1 MEILSGLVIIFIAC
15 IIIWKAC
22 DGFED
27 ASGYLG
33 RNMKGGVKGATID
46 AIGSSMPELFTT
58 FFFLV
63 LAGDAKGFASG
74 IGTTS
79 GSAIFNIMIIPA
91 AVIMS
96 VIVVNRKVQFI
107 NINPKVILRDGI
119 ALMLAILCLI
129 IFVSEKE
136 LDWYHGVFLMS
147 LYVVYVLS
155 LFFIKMDSEGD
166 HEDEYEY
173 EAGDGGRLA
182 AFFKLDLSHAILGN
196 NTMNSKRAW
205 VLLILATSIVGA
217 SCHLLVTG
225 CELLGDGLNW
235 NTYVVALIFAAAATS
250 VPDTIISVKSANNGA
265 YNDAISNALGSN
277 IFDICFALGM
287 PLTIY
292 TLFYDKTIIMSGG
305 AEEMNFIGQFR
316 ILLLILTFLAT
327 VIFYVGA
334 KRKKLGA
341 KSGYFLM
348 LLYVAFIV
356 YTLAYTYNAPWL
368 QGMQETLININDHL
382 IHLNPFHKM

>member
-1 MEILSGLVIIFIAC
+1 MEIISGLVIIFFAC

-27 ASGYLG
+27 ASGFLG

-63 LAGDAKGFASG
+63 LTGDAAGFASG

-79 GSAIFNIMIIPA
+79 GSAVFNIMIIPA

-96 VIVVNRKVQFI
+96 VIVVNRKVQYI
-107 NINPKVILRDGI
+107 NVNPKVILRDGI

-129 IFVSEKE
+129 IFVSEKTLE
-136 LDWYHGVFLMS
+136 WYHGVFLMS

-155 LFFIKMDSEGD
+155 LFFVKMDSEGD
-166 HEDEYEY
+166 DDDEYEY
-173 EAGDGGRLA
+173 EAGSGGRLKA
-182 AFFKLDLSHAILGN
+182 LLKLDLSHAILGN
-196 NTMNSKRAW
+196 NDMSSSRAW
-205 VLLILATSIVGA
+205 VLLILSTSIVGA

-225 CELLGDGLNW
+225 CEMLGDGLNW

-292 TLFYDKTIIMSGG
+292 TLFYDKNIVMTGG
-305 AEEMNFIGQFR
+305 NDEMDFIGQFR
-316 ILLLILTFLAT
+316 VLLLFMTFFAT
-327 VIFYVGA
+327 VIFYIGA

-348 LLYVAFIV
+348 LLYVLFIV
-356 YTLAYTYNAPWL
+356 YTLAYTYDASFIKGL
-368 QGMQETLININDHL
+368 SEGLISINDFL
-382 IHLNPFHKM
+382 VNLSPFHK

>member
-1 MEILSGLVIIFIAC
+1 MEIFLGLLIIFIAC
-15 IIIWKAC
+15 IVIWKAC

-63 LAGDAKGFASG
+63 IAGDATGFASG

-79 GSAIFNIMIIPA
+79 GSAVFNIMIIPA
-91 AVIMS
+91 AVIIS
-96 VIVVNRKVQFI
+96 VIVLNRKVKYI
-107 NINPKVILRDGI
+107 TVNPKVILRDGI

-136 LDWYHGVFLMS
+136 LTWKHGAFLMS

-155 LFFIKMDSEGD
+155 LVFIKIDNEGD
-166 HEDEYEY
+166 EHEEYEY
-173 EAGDGGRLA
+173 EEGEGGRLSA
-182 AFFKLDLSHAILGN
+182 LLKLDLSHAIMGN
-196 NTMNSKRAW
+196 NAMNSSRAW
-205 VLLILATSIVGA
+205 VLLILSTSIVGGA
-217 SCHLLVTG
+217 CHFLVTG
-225 CELLGDGLNW
+225 CELLGQGMGWDM
-235 NTYVVALIFAAAATS
+235 YIVALIFAAAATS

-287 PLTIY
+287 PLTVY
-292 TLFYDKTIIMSGG
+292 TLMTGESIKMSGE
-305 AEEMNFIGQFR
+305 ASEMDFIGQFR
-316 ILLLILTFLAT
+316 IILLFLTFAAMM
-327 VIFYVGA
+327 IFYVGA

-341 KSGYFLM
+341 KSGYLLILM
-348 LLYVAFIV
+348 YVVFIG
-356 YTLAYTYNAPWL
+356 YTLAYTYNASW
-368 QGMQETLININDHL
+368 MQPFQEVFIDINNFL
-382 IHLNPFHKM
+382 VGLNPFHKA

>member
-1 MEILSGLVIIFIAC
+1 MEIISGLVIIFFAC

-27 ASGYLG
+27 ASGFLG

-63 LAGDAKGFASG
+63 LTGDAAGFASG

-79 GSAIFNIMIIPA
+79 GSAVFNIMIIPA

-96 VIVVNRKVQFI
+96 VIVINRKVQYI
-107 NINPKVILRDGI
+107 NVNPKVILRDGI

-129 IFVSEKE
+129 IFVSEKTLE
-136 LDWYHGVFLMS
+136 WYHGVFLMS
-147 LYVVYVLS
+147 LYVVYVIS

-166 HEDEYEY
+166 DDDEYEY
-173 EAGDGGRLA
+173 EAGSGGRIKALL
-182 AFFKLDLSHAILGN
+182 KLDLSHAILGN
-196 NTMNSKRAW
+196 NVMNSTRAW
-205 VLLILATSIVGA
+205 ILLILSTSIVGG

-225 CELLGDGLNW
+225 CEMLGDGLNW

-292 TLFYDKTIIMSGG
+292 TLVYDKSIVMTGG
-305 AEEMNFIGQFR
+305 NDEMNFIGQFR
-316 ILLLILTFLAT
+316 VLLLFLTLFAT
-327 VIFYVGA
+327 MIFYYGA

-341 KSGYFLM
+341 KSGYLLI
-348 LLYVAFIV
+348 LLYVLFIA
-356 YTLAYTYNAPWL
+356 YTLAYTYDASFIDGL
-368 QGMQETLININDHL
+368 SQFLIDINDFL
-382 IHLNPFHKM
+382 VNLSPFHK

>member
-1 MEILSGLVIIFIAC
+1 MEIISGLIIIFFAC
-15 IIIWKAC
+15 IVIWRAC

-27 ASGYLG
+27 ASGFLG

-63 LAGDAKGFASG
+63 LTRDAAGFASG

-91 AVIMS
+91 AVIVS
-96 VIVVNRKVQFI
+96 VIVVNKKVNFI

-129 IFVSEKE
+129 IFVSEKTLE
-136 LDWYHGVFLMS
+136 WYHGVFLMS

-155 LFFIKMDSEGD
+155 LFFVKMDSEGD
-166 HEDEYEY
+166 DEDDYEY
-173 EAGDGGRLA
+173 EAGHGGRVKALL
-182 AFFKLDLSHAILGN
+182 KLDLSHAILGN
-196 NTMNSKRAW
+196 NNMNSTRAW
-205 VLLILATSIVGA
+205 ILLILATSIVGG
-217 SCHLLVTG
+217 SCHFLVIG
-225 CELLGDGLNW
+225 CEKLGVGLGW
-235 NTYVVALIFAAAATS
+235 HTYIVALLFAAAATS

-287 PLTIY
+287 PLTVF
-292 TLFYDKTIIMSGG
+292 TLMYDKNIVMTGG
-305 AEEMNFIGQFR
+305 DQVMDFIGQFR
-316 ILLLILTFLAT
+316 VLLLFMTFFVT
-327 VIFYVGA
+327 IIFYVGA
-334 KRKKLGA
+334 KRKRLGA
-341 KSGYFLM
+341 KSGYFLI
-348 LLYVAFIV
+348 LLYCFFIL
-356 YTLAYTYNAPWL
+356 YTLAYAYEAPFIDGL
-368 QGMQETLININDHL
+368 SKTLISINDFL
-382 IHLNPFHKM
+382 VNLSPFHK